1 MKYVCTILI
10 VFFCYIFSN
19 AQCAAGELEVNL
31 TFTTDAYGYE
41 LYWNLV
47 PGGSNC
53 GSGMI
58 AEGGNNA
65 VGCNGGGV
73 QAQNPGGYGNGATI
87 TEGPYCLTEG
97 ATYTLYMVDDY
108 ADGGMSVDVNVNGYI
123 VNSFTITGA
132 GGAFNFTVAEPS
144 QYDLAMLS
152 LDLPIYQPVGDAII
166 AGKIQNQGQET
177 ITSFDINYEV
187 EGGATV
193 TSTISGVSIP
203 NNGTYNF
210 THPIPWNVTAEGA
223 YSVAV
228 FTSNPNGNA
237 DGSPSNDE
245 ATAIVEV
252 GAGIPNRIDD
262 YLLGEAEMEE
272 ILNSSN
278 ELDRPTDLDFFPV
291 LSKKELWVVNKKIES
306 TGGSTV
312 TVSNAGESNQSDI
325 ELQDG
330 NAWHF
335 MSMPT
340 AIAFGDNEFF
350 GTAPGVFDANHGQG
364 GAGAFTGPS
373 LWTSNLDIYA
383 QPSGGNGSHMDMLH
397 ASSYCQG
404 IAHESGNIYWVF
416 DGLNNDIVRYDFKED
431 HGPGADDHSDGEILR
446 YSEVTVARDPNDKVV
461 SHMVIDKSTG
471 WLYVVDYGNQRV
483 FRMDINTG
491 TIGATPSYGPFEPLT
506 TYKHMVGYTWEN
518 VVTTGLVEPAG
529 IDIIE
534 DRMIVSDYATSEI
547 IIYDIAVM
555 PAVELGR
562 IATPAEGL
570 MGVKIGPEGSIW
582 YTDYDDNKVYK
593 ANADDITIS
602 VNEAELLSANIFPN
616 PNNGDALQIR
626 FEELSDYEINIFDV
640 SGKKLKSYSFDA
652 VQNVELEL
660 ALNNGIYL
668 VEINDLL
675 NAKRMTERV
684 TVSK

>member
-1 MKYVCTILI
+1 MPMAMSCIGIL
-10 VFFCYIFSN
+10 C
-19 AQCAAGELEVNL
+19 QEER
-31 TFTTDAYGYE
+31 T
-41 LYWNLV
+41 
-47 PGGSNC
+47 
-53 GSGMI
+53 I

-65 VGCNGGGV
+65 VGCNGGGEQN
-73 QAQNPGGYGNGATI
+73 QAPGGYANGATI

-108 ADGGMSVDVNVNGYI
+108 ADGGMSVDVNVNGFI

-144 QYDLAMLS
+144 QYDLVMES
-152 LDLPIYQPVGDAII
+152 LNLPIYQPIGDAII

-193 TSTISGVSIP
+193 TSTISGISIP
-203 NNGTYNF
+203 NNEMYSF
-210 THPIPWNVTAEGA
+210 THPIPWNVTAEGE
-223 YSVAV
+223 YSVVV
-228 FTSNPNGNA
+228 FTSNPNGNT
-237 DGSPSNDE
+237 DGDPSNDQ
-245 ATAIVEV
+245 ATATVEV
-252 GAGIPNRIDD
+252 GPGIPNRIDD
-262 YLLGEAEMEE
+262 YLLGEPVMEE
-272 ILNSSN
+272 IVNASD
-278 ELDRPTDLDFFPV
+278 ELDKPTDLDFFPV
-291 LSKKELWVVNKKIES
+291 LSKKELWIVNKK
-306 TGGSTV
+306 TAPNGGTTV
-312 TVSNAGESNQSDI
+312 IVSDAGESNQNSI
-325 ELQDG
+325 EKQDG
-330 NAWHF
+330 NALHF
-335 MSMPT
+335 MSLPT
-340 AIAFGDNEFF
+340 AIAFGDDEFF
-350 GTAPGVFDANHGQG
+350 ATAPGVFDANQGQG
-364 GAGAFTGPS
+364 GGGAFTGPT
-373 LWTSNLDIYA
+373 LWTSDPAIYA

-446 YSEVTVARDPNDKVV
+446 YSQVTVTRDPNDKVV

-483 FRMDINTG
+483 FRMDINSG
-491 TIGATPSYGPFEPLT
+491 NIGSTPSYGPFEALAL
-506 TYKHMVGYTWEN
+506 YKHMVGYTWEN
-518 VVTTGLVEPAG
+518 VVTTGLLEPAG

-534 DRMIVSDYATSEI
+534 DRMIVSDYATGEI
-547 IIYDIAVM
+547 IIYDIATM

-582 YTDYDDNKVYK
+582 YTDYDGNKVYK
-593 ANADDITIS
+593 ANADNITIS
-602 VNEAELLSANIFPN
+602 INEAELLSASIFPN

-684 TVSK
+684 TISK